1 MYKLNHVL
9 TTSKNLIAT
18 SWRKLL
24 TFLKKNAKNSPPT
37 PHLAAMIIEF
47 MAARRGEGVFLD
59 PGQRR
64 RLVPCPVLILI
75 H

>member
-1 MYKLNHVL
+1 MEK
-9 TTSKNLIAT
+9 IAN
-18 SWRKLL
+18 
-24 TFLKKNAKNSPPT
+24 FFEKNAKNSPPS

-47 MAARRGEGVFLD
+47 MAAGRGEGVFLD